1 MSDSVVGTSRRRLEG
16 RRKVLG
22 RTGFTADLRIPDLC
36 HVRLVLSPH
45 AAARITGYELD
56 AAKAVPGVV
65 DVVGETAAA
74 AADGAALVRVD
85 FDPLPAVTDVEQALK
100 PDAPHVLDKGDG
112 ADEVSDHAAAV
123 A

>member
-36 HVRLVLSPH
+36 HVRLVLSPR
-45 AAARITGYELD
+45 AAARITGFELD
-56 AAKAVPGVV
+56 AAKAVPGV
-65 DVVGETAAA
+65 TAAA

-112 ADEVSDHAAAV
+112 ADE
-123 A
+123 